1 MCYIIGMMKD
11 KQTEWTIGGRTYS
24 AEDRQRQIDFQF
36 SSEFYKNPEWWKEI
50 VVFNDDTSDIK
61 PEEFG
66 LGSADGTIPPDP
78 ITVYDVEMGP

>member
-1 MCYIIGMMKD
+1 MIKD
-11 KQTEWTIGGRTYS
+11 RQTEWTIDGKVYS
-24 AEDRQRQIDFQF
+24 VEDRQKQIDFQF
-36 SSEFYKNPEWWKEI
+36 SPEFYEIPQWWKHI
-50 VVFNDDTSDIK
+50 VVFNDDCTDVK

>member
-11 KQTEWTIGGRTYS
+11 RQTEWIIDGRVWS
-24 AEDRQRQIDFQF
+24 AEDRQKQIDFQF
-36 SSEFYKNPEWWKEI
+36 SPEFYEDPQWWKNI
-50 VVFNDDTSDIK
+50 VVFNDDTSDIR

-66 LGSADGTIPPDP
+66 FGSADGTIPPHN

>member
-1 MCYIIGMMKD
+1 MKND
-11 KQTEWTIGGRTYS
+11 RQTEWIIDGRVWS
-24 AEDRQRQIDFQF
+24 AEDRQKQIDFQF
-36 SSEFYKNPEWWKEI
+36 SDEFYEDPQWWRNI

-66 LGSADGTIPPDP
+66 FGSADGTIPPHN

>member
-1 MCYIIGMMKD
+1 MKND
-11 KQTEWTIGGRTYS
+11 RQTEWIIDGRVWS
-24 AEDRQRQIDFQF
+24 AEDRQKQIDFQF
-36 SSEFYKNPEWWKEI
+36 SDEFYEDPQWWRNI
-50 VVFNDDTSDIK
+50 VVFNQDTSDIK

>member
-1 MCYIIGMMKD
+1 MKND
-11 KQTEWTIGGRTYS
+11 RQTEWIIDGRVWS
-24 AEDRQRQIDFQF
+24 AEDRQKQIDFQF
-36 SSEFYKNPEWWKEI
+36 SDEFYKAPQWWRNI
-50 VVFNDDTSDIK
+50 VVFNDTSDIK

>member
-1 MCYIIGMMKD
+1 MCYIICMIKTREYQSED
-11 KQTEWTIGGRTYS
+11 PREPNFRVPTI
-24 AEDRQRQIDFQF
+24 
-36 SSEFYKNPEWWKEI
+36 SEFLEDMGLE
-50 VVFNDDTSDIK
+50 DIK

>member
-1 MCYIIGMMKD
+1 MNKD
-11 KQTEWTIGGRTYS
+11 RQTEWIIDGRVWS
-24 AEDRQRQIDFQF
+24 AEDRQKQIDFQF
-36 SSEFYKNPEWWKEI
+36 SDEFYEDPQWWRNI
-50 VVFNDDTSDIK
+50 VVFNDTSDIK

>member
-1 MCYIIGMMKD
+1 MCYIIGMNKD
-11 KQTEWTIGGRTYS
+11 RQTEWIIDGRVWS
-24 AEDRQRQIDFQF
+24 AEDRQKQIDFQF
-36 SSEFYKNPEWWKEI
+36 SDEFYEDPQWWRNI
-50 VVFNDDTSDIK
+50 VVFNDTSDIK

>member
-1 MCYIIGMMKD
+1 MKND
-11 KQTEWTIGGRTYS
+11 RQTEWIIDGRVWS
-24 AEDRQRQIDFQF
+24 AEDRQKQIDFQF
-36 SSEFYKNPEWWKEI
+36 SDEFYEDPQWWRNI
-50 VVFNDDTSDIK
+50 VVFNDTSDIK

>member
-1 MCYIIGMMKD
+1 MNKD
-11 KQTEWTIGGRTYS
+11 RQTEWTIGGVTYS

-36 SSEFYKNPEWWKEI
+36 SSEFYKDPQWSKKV
-50 VVFNDDTSDIK
+50 VVFNQDTSDIK

-66 LGSADGTIPPDP
+66 FGSADGTIPPHN

>member
-1 MCYIIGMMKD
+1 MNKD
-11 KQTEWTIGGRTYS
+11 RQTEWTIGGVTYS

-36 SSEFYKNPEWWKEI
+36 SSEFYKDPQWSKKV
-50 VVFNDDTSDIK
+50 VVFNQDTSDIR

-78 ITVYDVEMGP
+78 ITALDVEMGP

>member
-1 MCYIIGMMKD
+1 MNKD
-11 KQTEWTIGGRTYS
+11 RQTEWTIGGVTYS

-36 SSEFYKNPEWWKEI
+36 SSEFYKDPKWWRNI
-50 VVFNDDTSDIK
+50 VVFNDDCSDVK

-78 ITVYDVEMGP
+78 ITALDVEMGP

>member
-11 KQTEWTIGGRTYS
+11 RQTEWIIDGRVWS
-24 AEDRQRQIDFQF
+24 AEDRQKQIDFQF
-36 SSEFYKNPEWWKEI
+36 SDEFYEDPQWWKNI
-50 VVFNDDTSDIK
+50 VVFNDDTSDIR

-66 LGSADGTIPPDP
+66 FGSADGTIPPHN

>member
-1 MCYIIGMMKD
+1 MCYIIGMNKD
-11 KQTEWTIGGRTYS
+11 RQTEWIIDGRVWS
-24 AEDRQRQIDFQF
+24 AEDRQKQIDFQF
-36 SSEFYKNPEWWKEI
+36 SDEFYKDPQWWRNI
-50 VVFNDDTSDIK
+50 VVFNQDTSDIK

>member
-1 MCYIIGMMKD
+1 MIKD
-11 KQTEWTIGGRTYS
+11 RQTEWTIDGKVYS
-24 AEDRQRQIDFQF
+24 VEDRQKQIDFQF
-36 SSEFYKNPEWWKEI
+36 SPEFYEVPQWWKNI
-50 VVFNDDTSDIK
+50 VVFNDTSDFK